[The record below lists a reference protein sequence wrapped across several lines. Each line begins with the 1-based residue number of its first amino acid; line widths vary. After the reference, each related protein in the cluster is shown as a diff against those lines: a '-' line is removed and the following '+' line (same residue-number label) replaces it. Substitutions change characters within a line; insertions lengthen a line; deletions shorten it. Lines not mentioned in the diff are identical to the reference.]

1 MYLQS
6 LRLQDFKSFRD
17 ASIDFRAPTDDPG
30 DPTLFQ
36 NVTLLL
42 GDNGSGKSTVLRA
55 AAIALVGDLLSNSG
69 FVPTTLVRRGARPKA
84 KFAALDAHVSLHW
97 HDTGASKPNEVAQSA
112 KLQARIDVYGV
123 REELHVEPDKMNVR
137 LLRAARSSE
146 YSRLVFG
153 YSASRRVE
161 SPDSFDSASRRKR
174 GVFYARIASLFEE
187 QYSLTPLASWL
198 PRFETQNPG
207 RAKQVKSL
215 LNTLLPDD
223 CEFTGRLTQDDY
235 GFRHRGVLLPFAAL
249 SDGYRGYVGW
259 IADLLFHLAMSCPP
273 GVKLTEG
280 RSVVLVDEID
290 VHLHPSWQREVLP
303 LLARAL
309 PRVQFIV
316 TTHSPIVAG
325 SLQRWNVLRIDRDE
339 AGASVVV
346 RPMSALHGL
355 SSEQVLLSPYFDMES
370 TRSPDA
376 VLSLQA
382 RALRA
387 ADGDVTAAREFVE
400 QLQGTLIPE
409 IAERS
414 PRPSVTRND
423 VKQHSAKTP
432 RQSQKKPTL
441 RVVGTAAK
449 ATKPG
454 RRRRA

>member
-17 ASIDFRAPTDDPG
+17 ASIDFRAPSDDPG

-42 GDNGSGKSTVLRA
+42 GDNGSGKSSVLRA
-55 AAIALVGDLLSNSG
+55 AAIALVGDLISTAG
-69 FVPTTLVRRGARPKA
+69 FVPTTLVRRGARPKPR
-84 KFAALDAHVSLHW
+84 FAALDAHVSLHW
-97 HDTGASKPNEVAQSA
+97 HDTGASKPDEGTQSA
-112 KLQARIDVYGV
+112 ILHARIDAFGV
-123 REELHVEPDKMNVR
+123 REELHVAPDKLNAR

-153 YSASRRVE
+153 YSATRRVE
-161 SPDSFDSASRRKR
+161 APESFDSASRRKR
-174 GVFYARIASLFEE
+174 GTFYARIASLFEE
-187 QYSLTPLASWL
+187 QFSLTPLVSWL
-198 PRFETQNPG
+198 PRFEVQNPG
-207 RAKQVKSL
+207 RAKQVKAL

-223 CEFTGRLTQDDY
+223 CEFTGRLTEYDY

-259 IADLLFHLAMSCPP
+259 IADLLYHLAMSCPP

-280 RSVVLVDEID
+280 RSIVLVDEID
-290 VHLHPSWQREVLP
+290 VHLHPSWQRDVLP

-309 PRVQFIV
+309 PRVQFLV

-325 SLQRWNVLRIDRDE
+325 SLQPWNVLRINRDE
-339 AGASVVV
+339 DGASVVV

-355 SSEQVLLSPYFDMES
+355 SSEQVLLSPYFDMET
-370 TRSPDA
+370 TRSTDA

-387 ADGDVTAAREFVE
+387 GDGDVVAAREFVE
-400 QLQGTLIPE
+400 QLKGTLVPE
-409 IAERS
+409 MSMKS
-414 PRPSVTRND
+414 PRPADASTVGATSG
-423 VKQHSAKTP
+423 VKTAAVRKRMSAAVSAK
-432 RQSQKKPTL
+432 L
-441 RVVGTAAK
+441 TAA
-449 ATKPG
+449 APG
-454 RRRRA
+454 RRKRT

>member
-17 ASIDFRAPTDDPG
+17 ASIDFRAPSDDPR
-30 DPTLFQ
+30 DPALYP

-42 GDNGSGKSTVLRA
+42 GDNGSGKSTILRA
-55 AAIALVGDLLSNSG
+55 AAIALVGDLLSSSG
-69 FVPTTLVRRGARPKA
+69 FVPTTLVRRGSSPKA

-97 HDTGASKPNEVAQSA
+97 HDTGASKPNEDTQSA
-112 KLQARIDVYGV
+112 RLQAQIDLFGV
-123 REELHVEPDKMNVR
+123 REELHVLPEKSSSR

-161 SPDSFDSASRRKR
+161 SPDSFDSSVRRKR
-174 GVFYARIASLFEE
+174 GTFYARIASLFEE

-198 PRFETQNPG
+198 PRFEAGNTG
-207 RAKQVKSL
+207 RAKQVKDL

-223 CEFTGRLTQDDY
+223 CEFSGRLKQYDY
-235 GFRHRGVLLPFAAL
+235 EFRHRGVLLPFAAL
-249 SDGYRGYVGW
+249 SDGYRGYVSW
-259 IADLLFHLAMSCPP
+259 IADLLYHLATSCPP

-303 LLARAL
+303 RLARAL

-325 SLQRWNVLRIDRDE
+325 SLESGNVVRVNRDD

-355 SSEQVLLSPYFDMES
+355 SAEQVLLSPYFDMES

-400 QLQGTLIPE
+400 QLKGSLSPEMAELSPQPVISRAAPAKRKSRTSGT
-409 IAERS
+409 R
-414 PRPSVTRND
+414 
-423 VKQHSAKTP
+423 KT
-432 RQSQKKPTL
+432 SKTS
-441 RVVGTAAK
+441 GTKRATAK
-449 ATKPG
+449 AKHSG
-454 RRRRA
+454 RRPPA